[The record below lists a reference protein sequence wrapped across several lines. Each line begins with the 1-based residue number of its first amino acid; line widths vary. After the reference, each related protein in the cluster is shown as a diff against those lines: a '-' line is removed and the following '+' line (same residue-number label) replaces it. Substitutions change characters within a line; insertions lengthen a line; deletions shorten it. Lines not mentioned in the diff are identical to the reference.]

1 MAQQF
6 SQERLRVRPSSREDT
21 VVARAREY
29 FERTL
34 IQVGGK
40 PVGSMAALKHP
51 GGDGALNYDEV
62 FLRDNVPV
70 MLYLLLQGRHD
81 IVRHFLEVCLDLQS
95 SAYQTRGVFPTS
107 FVEQDGKVLA
117 DYGQR
122 SIGRIT
128 SVDASLWW
136 PVLCWLYVKR
146 SQDLEFATSQK
157 VQRGIQLLLDLVL
170 HPSFEGTP
178 VLFVPDC
185 AFMIDRPMDVWGAPL
200 EVEVLL
206 YGCLRSCCRLME
218 LAQRDSMSRLLDQRL
233 VLTRQWLHDL
243 RRFLLKHYWVTSK
256 TVQVLRRRPTEQYGE
271 QQYQNEFNVQPQV
284 IPPWLQDWLE
294 NRGGYLI
301 GNMRTGRPDFRF
313 YSLGNTLACLFGL
326 ITAPQQRALF
336 RLVLHNRDHLMAQMP
351 MRICHPPMEQEE
363 WREKTGSDPKNWPW
377 SYHNGGHWPS
387 LLWYLAG
394 AVLLHE
400 QRHPTADALLMGQ
413 MRAMLEECYW
423 SQLNQ
428 LPRQQWAEYFDGPTG
443 TWMGQQ
449 SRTYQTWT
457 IVGFLLTHHL
467 LRVRQQDVGLL
478 DIEPSHLG

>member
-6 SQERLRVRPSSREDT
+6 SQELRRVRPSSREAA
-21 VVARAREY
+21 VVALARDH

-34 IQVGGK
+34 VGARGAL
-40 PVGSMAALKHP
+40 VGSVAALEHP
-51 GGDGALNYDEV
+51 ARSGAANYGEV

-70 MLYLLLQGRHD
+70 MLYLLLQRRFP
-81 IVRHFLEVCLDLQS
+81 IVRHFLEVCLELQS
-95 SAYQTRGVFPTS
+95 TSYQTRGAFPTS
-107 FVEQDGKVLA
+107 FVEYQGNLVA

-146 SQDLEFATSQK
+146 SRDYSFGTSNA
-157 VQRGIQLLLDLVL
+157 VQRGLQLLLDLVL
-170 HPSFEGTP
+170 HPTFEGTP

-200 EVEVLL
+200 EIEVLL
-206 YGCLRSCCRLME
+206 FGCLRSCCQLME
-218 LAQRDSMSRLLDQRL
+218 LAQRQNVSRLLDQRL
-233 VLTRQWLHDL
+233 ALTRQWQHDL
-243 RRFLLKHYWVTSK
+243 RSYLLKHYWVTSR
-256 TVQVLRRRPTEQYGE
+256 TVQLLRRRPTEQYGE
-271 QQYQNEFNVQPQV
+271 HQHENEFNVQPQM

-301 GNMRTGRPDFRF
+301 GNVRTGRPDFRF
-313 YSLGNTLACLFGL
+313 FSLGNSLACLFGL
-326 ITAPQQRALF
+326 LTPPQQRSLF
-336 RLVLHNRDHLMAQMP
+336 RLVLHNRAHLIAQMP
-351 MRICHPPMEQEE
+351 LRICHPPLDQEE
-363 WREKTGSDPKNWPW
+363 WRNKTGSDPKNWPG

-387 LLWYLAG
+387 LLWYLGG
-394 AVLLHE
+394 AILLH
-400 QRHPTADALLMGQ
+400 QQQHPEADVLLMGQ
-413 MRAMLEECYW
+413 MRSLLDECYW

-428 LPRQQWAEYFDGPTG
+428 LPRQRWAEYFDGPTG

-457 IVGFLLTHHL
+457 VVGFLLLHHL
-467 LRVRQQDVGLL
+467 LRLKPEDVSLL
-478 DIEPSHLG
+478 DLDPEDT